1 MAEMRQLFDDLVRS
15 QIGLWNLAD
24 ARLRE
29 QLGTSVGVY
38 DTLRAIAATD
48 PARVHDL
55 ADRLLVTVGGM
66 SKAVDRLEAQG
77 LCVRRANPGDRRSS
91 IIELTPAGKELLAQ
105 ANTVLDRAFADAVG
119 AVLSPAEAAEL
130 QRSLAKLRSVA
141 VSTPASA
148 RR

>member
-29 QLGTSVGVY
+29 ELGTSIGVY
-38 DTLRAIAATD
+38 DTLRVIAATD
-48 PARVHDL
+48 PARVQDL

-66 SKAVDRLEAQG
+66 SKAVDRLEARG
-77 LCVRRANPGDRRSS
+77 LCARRANPGDRRSS
-91 IIELTPAGKELLAQ
+91 IIELTPTGKELLAQ

-119 AVLSPAEAAEL
+119 SVLSPAEATEL
-130 QRSLAKLRSVA
+130 QRSLAKLRGVA
-141 VSTPASA
+141 VSTPTSA